1 MLQVGSV
8 VPGGCRVAIPGRLYG
23 YGCRPLRTSPNL
35 SLRYRLLERTGLRVS
50 PASGVTAC
58 PGDDDL
64 RLRFGLG
71 SATGRDKGDLR
82 CLCRTRRELHRHGE
96 RLHQRDRGADGPG
109 VRPLPSRSPRSTRC
123 RPTRRRPRHLM
134 RTTRSRQR
142 HLCIQPARG
151 KGTSA
156 YNPLAAKAPLHTT
169 GSRQRHLCVHPGR
182 GKGTCAYKGG
192 TAPGA
197 ARGGT
202 AGMVTVAAHPA
213 RAPHP
218 ARAWPDPSR
227 AAFRASRPTA
237 STCAT
242 STCGTA

>member
-8 VPGGCRVAIPGRLYG
+8 VPGGCRVAIPGRLHG

-35 SLRYRLLERTGLRVS
+35 SLRYRLPGRTGLRVS
-50 PASGVTAC
+50 PLALGTMTFGSDSGWGA
-58 PGDDDL
+58 
-64 RLRFGLG
+64 
-71 SATGRDKGDLR
+71 
-82 CLCRTRRELHRHGE
+82 RRELHRHGE
-96 RLHQRDRGADGPG
+96 RLHQRDRGADSPG

-142 HLCIQPARG
+142 HLRVHPARG

-156 YNPLAAKAPLHTT
+156 YTPLAAKAPPLHPARGKGTSAYT
-169 GSRQRHLCVHPGR
+169 PLAAKAPPRTPRSRQRHLRIQGR
-182 GKGTCAYKGG
+182 DHARR
-192 TAPGA
+192 A
-197 ARGGT
+197 ARGGI
-202 AGMVTVAAHPA
+202 AGMVTVAAHPV

-218 ARAWPDPSR
+218 ARAWPNPSR
-227 AAFRASRPTA
+227 AAFCASRPTA

-242 STCGTA
+242 STWGTA